1 MSITT
6 PGFVVLSRNGDRK
19 QEIHDVFSWGF
30 NNIFISTRGRYEFA
44 LNRLASATDPS
55 FPMIK
60 RFLKASQGSQEC
72 RLISLQAPALEY
84 QSDRAAF
91 CCYLE
96 KINWHFVPPPSCQT
110 DMMNTT
116 GSCTGSGVRAEPH
129 PNAED
134 TTDPTAFK
142 LQAETEGR

>member
-6 PGFVVLSRNGDRK
+6 PGFVVLSRNGDKK

-44 LNRLASATDPS
+44 LNWLASATDPS

-72 RLISLQAPALEY
+72 RFISLQAP
-84 QSDRAAF
+84 
-91 CCYLE
+91 
-96 KINWHFVPPPSCQT
+96 
-110 DMMNTT
+110 
-116 GSCTGSGVRAEPH
+116 GSRVS
-129 PNAED
+129 
-134 TTDPTAFK
+134 K
-142 LQAETEGR
+142 